1 MIDREFQSVSTI
13 SSASTFKTNQGTGL
27 VALRKNQ
34 EGFVAVKNVYSPIIQ
49 TISLGKKE
57 NISLFYSSIII
68 FNI

>member
-1 MIDREFQSVSTI
+1 MINREFQSVSTI

-49 TISLGKKE
+49 TISLGR
-57 NISLFYSSIII
+57 NFFIIFSLIII

>member
-1 MIDREFQSVSTI
+1 MINREFQSVSTI

-49 TISLGKKE
+49 TISLGRDFF
-57 NISLFYSSIII
+57 IIFSLIII